1 MGEARLV
8 SMIGMGRSGVRR
20 GEDARRKGKVYVCTC
35 LWGRNVV
42 LVSSTPGQYQSM
54 KVFGRDGEEL
64 GGNSSEFCISSFSW
78 RNKYWERDCL
88 SLC

>member
-8 SMIGMGRSGVRR
+8 STIGMGRNGVRR

-42 LVSSTPGQYQSM
+42 LVSSTPG
-54 KVFGRDGEEL
+54 
-64 GGNSSEFCISSFSW
+64 
-78 RNKYWERDCL
+78 
-88 SLC
+88 